1 MKRISHTIF
10 LVVLFLASC
19 AKQPDYPEPERI
31 GSDVV
36 INISSLKPATPE
48 FFTYH
53 YNKSR
58 NINFF
63 VINIDGKIF
72 SYFDACER
80 CYHKKLG
87 YRFDNGNV
95 VCRACNISLP
105 VSEIEKGLGSCAPIK
120 LEGHVKDGKY
130 FISASSIE
138 SKAEK
143 F

>member
-1 MKRISHTIF
+1 MKRISYITFFVI
-10 LVVLFLASC
+10 LSLASC
-19 AKQPDYPEPERI
+19 AKPPVYPEPERT

-36 INISSLKPATPE
+36 INISSLKPAVPE

-72 SYFDACER
+72 SFFDACER
-80 CYHKKLG
+80 CYPKKLG
-87 YRFDNGNV
+87 YRFDNGSV
-95 VCRACNISLP
+95 LCRACDIRFPL
-105 VSEIEKGLGSCAPIK
+105 SEIEKGVGSCSPIK
-120 LEGHVKDGKY
+120 LEGYVKDGKY
-130 FISASSIE
+130 FIPVSNIE
-138 SKAEK
+138 AKADK

>member
-1 MKRISHTIF
+1 MKRISHIIF
-10 LVVLFLASC
+10 LVVLFFASC
-19 AKQPDYPEPERI
+19 AKQADYPEPERT

-36 INISSLKPATPE
+36 INISFLKPATPE

-72 SYFDACER
+72 SFFDACER
-80 CYHKKLG
+80 CYPKKLG

-95 VCRACNISLP
+95 VCRACNIRFP
-105 VSEIEKGLGSCAPIK
+105 VSEVEKGLGSCAPIK
-120 LEGHVKDGKY
+120 LEGHVKNGKY
-130 FISASSIE
+130 FIPISNIE
-138 SKAEK
+138 GKADK

>member
-1 MKRISHTIF
+1 MKRRAYIIL

-19 AKQPDYPEPERI
+19 ARQPDYPEPERT

-36 INISSLKPATPE
+36 INISSLKPALPE

-72 SYFDACER
+72 SFFDACER
-80 CYHKKLG
+80 CYPKKLG
-87 YRFDNGNV
+87 YRFDNGSV
-95 VCRACNISLP
+95 LCRACDIRFPL
-105 VSEIEKGLGSCAPIK
+105 SEIEKGVGSCSPIK
-120 LEGHVKDGKY
+120 LEGYVKDGKY
-130 FISASSIE
+130 FIPVSNIE
-138 SKAEK
+138 AKADK

>member
-1 MKRISHTIF
+1 MKRISYIIF

-19 AKQPDYPEPERI
+19 AKQPDYPEPART

-36 INISSLKPATPE
+36 ININSLKPATPE

-63 VINIDGKIF
+63 VINIDGKITSF
-72 SYFDACER
+72 FDACER
-80 CYHKKLG
+80 CYPKKLG
-87 YRFDNGNV
+87 YRFDNRNI
-95 VCRACNISLP
+95 VCRACDIRFTL
-105 VSEIEKGLGSCAPIK
+105 SEVEKGLGSCAPIK
-120 LEGHVKDGKY
+120 LEGYVTDGKY
-130 FISASSIE
+130 FIPVSSIE
-138 SKAEK
+138 SKADK